1 MDDKK
6 IDEIARDLEKELEPL
21 ADEIAQA
28 AVKKIEPVTRIITL
42 VGFAVASIFFILPLV
57 RGSYEERAVRLL
69 FWRTEAPMVLYIVA
83 ATFLIITLW
92 HLFSTIRFFIN
103 RSRKNKGE

>member
-28 AVKKIEPVTRIITL
+28 SVKKIEPVTRIITL
-42 VGFAVASIFFILPLV
+42 VGFAVASIFFIMALIFNH
-57 RGSYEERAVRLL
+57 SLL
-69 FWRTEAPMVLYIVA
+69 
-83 ATFLIITLW
+83 
-92 HLFSTIRFFIN
+92 H
-103 RSRKNKGE
+103 K